1 MIDSSL
7 GALKAELRVENTA
20 QRVENLQSVAAALG
34 PATTV
39 SDLLPLLREVQKT
52 TEKEILLCLA
62 EQYEVLTDFIGGE
75 ENLHMLI
82 PPLDN
87 LVSREETVVR
97 ERAVQSI
104 CALLEKCKTQEVRE
118 KLVMH
123 HIFPLVK
130 RLSNVDWF
138 SSSVAA
144 KGLVALCYRDCGSEE
159 RTEFAT
165 GLVKPREDETQ
176 MVRIAAVDSTKV
188 YDVCGIL
195 FSHEDPLRDYVEQS
209 AVTSS
214 PSPFSASAALTQGQG
229 TAGLLGVASS
239 SSSSFSF
246 SQLQSQEMGPT
257 CGTAD
262 ELDLGAADPPP
273 LESAVSSSA
282 SLSSSIP
289 SGQGEMKGKGAF
301 FFDSFRTGRNE
312 RKGGFLLRF
321 LQDREK

>member
-176 MVRIAAVDSTKV
+176 MVRIAAVDSTKGESRKTGFLEKMRDQAIGALRQSFV
-188 YDVCGIL
+188 
-195 FSHEDPLRDYVEQS
+195 SPSSPPLRSRV
-209 AVTSS
+209 
-214 PSPFSASAALTQGQG
+214 FSFFLFFRTFASWLVVCLPLHSYWRLPD
-229 TAGLLGVASS
+229 GLLVFESV
-239 SSSSFSF
+239 
-246 SQLQSQEMGPT
+246 QLFGPV
-257 CGTAD
+257 
-262 ELDLGAADPPP
+262 
-273 LESAVSSSA
+273 LE
-282 SLSSSIP
+282 I
-289 SGQGEMKGKGAF
+289 F
-301 FFDSFRTGRNE
+301 
-312 RKGGFLLRF
+312 
-321 LQDREK
+321 